1 MQRTDVCANLADAT
15 EVSAALD
22 PVSPEVIVNLA
33 ALTDVDECE
42 RAPNAAYRANTRI
55 VMNLARWIH
64 GRPGRPCHLIQLST
78 DQVYDGAG
86 PHREDDVS
94 LTNYYAFSKYSGEL
108 AAALVESTVLRT
120 NFFGRSRRANRSSIS
135 DWLYSSL
142 IGGRSITVFDDV
154 RFSPLSLPTLVG
166 LLEVVV
172 RTRNVG
178 VFNLGSTTNMSKAD
192 FAFSFAQALD
202 LPVDLMS
209 RGSSDSARLTAYRP
223 KDMSMDCSGF
233 QEAFQVRLPTLTQ
246 EIQLLRETYREGDK
260 LF

>member
-1 MQRTDVCANLADAT
+1 VLCQSRMQRTDIRADLTDAR

-42 RAPNAAYRANTRI
+42 RAPDAAYRANTRI
-55 VMNLARWIH
+55 VMNLVRWID
-64 GRPGRPCHLIQLST
+64 GQPGQPCHLVQVST

-120 NFFGRSRRANRSSIS
+120 NFFGRSGRAGRSSIS

-142 IGGRSITVFDDV
+142 TDRRS
-154 RFSPLSLPTLVG
+154 
-166 LLEVVV
+166 
-172 RTRNVG
+172 
-178 VFNLGSTTNMSKAD
+178 
-192 FAFSFAQALD
+192 
-202 LPVDLMS
+202 
-209 RGSSDSARLTAYRP
+209 
-223 KDMSMDCSGF
+223 
-233 QEAFQVRLPTLTQ
+233 
-246 EIQLLRETYREGDK
+246 
-260 LF
+260 